1 MITELGIINIE
12 GKLITC
18 TVCTAL
24 SVTILTLSVNFNPH
38 THFDFFNQL
47 PVEYIKLLTG
57 VKVIDF
63 KGEYAFVISTNYNRD
78 KLMSELET
86 NLNTYFKS

>member
-1 MITELGIINIE
+1 MTTELGVINIL
-12 GKLITC
+12 GRTITC

-24 SVTILTLSVNFNPH
+24 SVTILTLSVNFNPYMH
-38 THFDFFNQL
+38 LDFFNRLAIQD
-47 PVEYIKLLTG
+47 IRILTG
-57 VKVIDF
+57 VKVINLM
-63 KGEYAFVISTNYNRD
+63 GEYSFVIDPDFNRD

>member
-1 MITELGIINIE
+1 MITELGLINIR
-12 GKLITC
+12 GKIITC

-24 SVTILTLSVNFNPH
+24 SVTILTLSVNFNPYP
-38 THFDFFNQL
+38 HFDFFNQL

-63 KGEYAFVISTNYNRD
+63 KGEYAFVIDPDFNRD
-78 KLMSELET
+78 KLMHRLKVELD
-86 NLNTYFKS
+86 NYFKT

>member
-1 MITELGIINIE
+1 MITELGIINID

-24 SVTILTLSVNFNPH
+24 SVTILTLSVNFNPYY
-38 THFDFFNQL
+38 HFDFFSQL
-47 PVEYIKLLTG
+47 TGKYIKLLTG
-57 VKVIDF
+57 IKVINSM
-63 KGEYAFVISTNYNRD
+63 GEYAFVISTNYNRD